1 MEINEQYKDTA
12 FYYALDVVDG
22 NVKACQK
29 VIKACQRHLDDLK
42 NISNSNFEFDYFPE
56 KAQNTIDFLEILPDV
71 KTGKTYPL
79 ARFQKFIISSLY
91 GWRKK
96 KDHSV
101 RRFRKAMV
109 SVARKNGKTILIAG
123 ILLYEFLFGKNPALS
138 RQLFCTANDRSQAR
152 IAWTMAKKQLEALR
166 AKDKDIFKATK
177 IVRDELTNKR
187 DESYIRALSRD
198 TGAVD
203 GFEPYVG
210 VLDEY
215 AASKT
220 NEMIELLESGQGQLD
235 NPLILIISTAGLDLN
250 VPMYTIEYKYAAK
263 ILDKKTIDD
272 SYFAFIAEQD
282 DEKEIGD
289 LKKFKSE
296 IEKAQ
301 KDSVIE
307 EFSNSLTDEK
317 IQEFKDAMANY
328 SVADFKKEV
337 CMAAYEANKE
347 LLNNNHAEELIYK
360 NNGSDG
366 DKFESGAI
374 RILRKNKKG
383 GNK

>member
-1 MEINEQYKDTA
+1 MEINEQYRDTA

-42 NISNSNFEFDYFPE
+42 NISNPNFEFDYFPE

-96 KDHSV
+96 KDYSV

-138 RQLFCTANDRSQAR
+138 RQLFCTANDRTQAR

-250 VPMYTIEYKYAAK
+250 VPMYTIEYKYATK
-263 ILDKKTIDD
+263 ILDKKTVDD
-272 SYFAFIAEQD
+272 SYFAFISEQD
-282 DEKEIGD
+282 EKSWIICEKGAKLR
-289 LKKFKSE
+289 LKRVKLTKFWLKISTCGVNLA
-296 IEKAQ
+296 KP
-301 KDSVIE
+301 
-307 EFSNSLTDEK
+307 LTWINK
-317 IQEFKDAMANY
+317 RGKMHLLISQIRLADA
-328 SVADFKKEV
+328 
-337 CMAAYEANKE
+337 
-347 LLNNNHAEELIYK
+347 
-360 NNGSDG
+360 
-366 DKFESGAI
+366 SG
-374 RILRKNKKG
+374 
-383 GNK
+383 

>member
-1 MEINEQYKDTA
+1 MEISEQYKDTA

-42 NISNSNFEFDYFPE
+42 NISNPNFEFDYFPE

-152 IAWTMAKKQLEALR
+152 IAWTMAKNQLKALR
-166 AKDKDIFKATK
+166 AKF
-177 IVRDELTNKR
+177 
-187 DESYIRALSRD
+187 
-198 TGAVD
+198 
-203 GFEPYVG
+203 
-210 VLDEY
+210 
-215 AASKT
+215 
-220 NEMIELLESGQGQLD
+220 
-235 NPLILIISTAGLDLN
+235 
-250 VPMYTIEYKYAAK
+250 
-263 ILDKKTIDD
+263 
-272 SYFAFIAEQD
+272 
-282 DEKEIGD
+282 
-289 LKKFKSE
+289 
-296 IEKAQ
+296 
-301 KDSVIE
+301 
-307 EFSNSLTDEK
+307 
-317 IQEFKDAMANY
+317 
-328 SVADFKKEV
+328 
-337 CMAAYEANKE
+337 
-347 LLNNNHAEELIYK
+347 
-360 NNGSDG
+360 
-366 DKFESGAI
+366 
-374 RILRKNKKG
+374 
-383 GNK
+383 